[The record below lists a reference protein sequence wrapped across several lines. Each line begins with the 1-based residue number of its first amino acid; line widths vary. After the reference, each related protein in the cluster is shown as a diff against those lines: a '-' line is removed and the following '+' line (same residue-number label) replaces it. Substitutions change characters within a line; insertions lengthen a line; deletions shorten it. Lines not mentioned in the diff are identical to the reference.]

1 MSPPPNRPVSFS
13 QIIVTGDSE
22 TDYFVLR
29 EENLAS
35 IIAKIPSDAKVS
47 IVSVVG
53 AFRTGKSFLLNFFL
67 RYLRSQET
75 DGTSNW
81 MVNEGMFI
89 FVETIHLLVSDSD
102 KILCSTITH
111 RRWVNR
117 RKHERRRLEPGRA
130 WARLCEECGEW
141 DQRWQQYER
150 SHRLGQAGAQEGGQ
164 LCVERRPGASDHRYV
179 LFIHHCVFHM
189 FFGSVAEH
197 FFATHSWSIIM
208 IPSFRRFQ
216 LCSHVIFSIA
226 PALFTNRHLDVVGA
240 IYPHHQG
247 LWGREIGYF
256 AHGHPGHVRQW
267 DNHDAHRTDIW
278 SVHPR
283 Q

>member
-81 MVNEGMFI
+81 MVNEGMYNSLWRQFI
-89 FVETIHLLVSDSD
+89 SLLVSDSD

-111 RRWVNR
+111 RR
-117 RKHERRRLEPGRA
+117 
-130 WARLCEECGEW
+130 
-141 DQRWQQYER
+141 
-150 SHRLGQAGAQEGGQ
+150 
-164 LCVERRPGASDHRYV
+164 
-179 LFIHHCVFHM
+179 
-189 FFGSVAEH
+189 
-197 FFATHSWSIIM
+197 
-208 IPSFRRFQ
+208 
-216 LCSHVIFSIA
+216 
-226 PALFTNRHLDVVGA
+226 
-240 IYPHHQG
+240 
-247 LWGREIGYF
+247 
-256 AHGHPGHVRQW
+256 
-267 DNHDAHRTDIW
+267 
-278 SVHPR
+278 
-283 Q
+283 